1 MVIGN
6 QSEKKRSFAKSL
18 RSFSF
23 VFIIIV
29 RQSPSSEIGF
39 FFASETKF
47 QRSEPTQVYQVD
59 SKVLVSYLHLTCD
72 FTMLGITRDSFVDK
86 TLNIFKS
93 VPICDVLE
101 NWRLLVADE
110 NKTFNS
116 KCEEILCILRYL
128 QKESS
133 MQRRETIAQVSK
145 DTTTS
150 PLFPSHVQGKFCFA
164 SQMCLN
170 QNQPVFECTFYR
182 INSYLCNN
190 DEISVF
196 LQNLGIAQDFEP
208 IFYKRFIEN
217 CESIENEVQ
226 AIQVR
231 DILEY
236 LRSHKEKVGKL
247 PDDNDKFRNVEELC
261 LNDFQLKESLT
272 EISPLHCHRII
283 PHDLALFFGVKTKR
297 SMLETM
303 SSDPSFESFSQK
315 EDLCNRLY
323 RITTNYSNPMDI
335 FKELIQNAD
344 DAHASEIQFILD
356 DRNLPKQRVIN
367 DNWEKLLEPALLV
380 FNDAFFTN
388 DDIKGIK
395 DLGRGSKGDD
405 VHKIGQFGV
414 GFNCVFSI
422 TDHPCFLTQVDGQ
435 GPGNMCLLDPSCQ
448 ITPHQGKKI
457 NINQD
462 LLKNFPDS
470 FGCFL
475 SQNRKLDGRKGKT
488 MFRLPLRQKESSL
501 GKMAPNSSEMY
512 EKLQQLAAKVPEY
525 LLFLRNIKTIRI
537 SRTNPAGNLTEL
549 AAFSKNIDKL
559 TAELSR
565 VQIDSISSRSK
576 KVSEWLLNEREFLS
590 QQIPSIVHRSLLL
603 RDLKLREYGAV
614 AFPLFLDG
622 SLKDKVPGVYCYLPI
637 EEASAHLRDESVG
650 IPVVVN
656 GQFFLDESRRMLS
669 LQPQEP
675 KGAWNIHVLQHIVGP
690 AYGALIRY
698 FTSTIKKQIAPDDS
712 IHYFLS
718 MLPKLRASSQLAPKS
733 MQSNLGY
740 YISLGM
746 MRFNAEYAWIPRV
759 NTDRKIVDF
768 LNLASIR
775 NLMVSNGQTNN
786 KDFVLYKISSALDIP
801 LTQIGPEY
809 VKCWTQVGISMTS
822 LSPNDVI
829 SKLADAYFQPTRIE
843 ETAYENSSNLV
854 IFLNWSKKEL
864 SAHPDPNS
872 LPIFLSANGILQRNT
887 ANKLYS
893 SALSI
898 ADIFPQIRDRI
909 LDIDVDR
916 CLRSLEIACNL
927 KVDEFF
933 AYIASHFKQIL
944 VDQLVCWS
952 EVMGE
957 INERWV
963 RLVWDFLAHHQKEI
977 LERFRV
983 VLEKMSILLC
993 FDKRGILKLMPLS
1006 VSTDYVFASFLTIRI
1021 GTVSINTK
1029 DYSSFYRISDELNH
1043 FGTQRKAFASK
1054 FIMPSILTVERHL
1067 HILHVINKEN
1077 QFDKF
1082 SESQRKQLYTY
1093 FRDSFCNDQSIFR
1106 TNELDKL
1113 RQLPIFSFVKST
1125 IGCQPLSAFSSVIS
1139 MSLNV
1144 PLVGLTL
1151 AENEANIV
1159 LVYKEATIQGA
1170 VFQEKL
1176 GVESKSVSE
1185 LYSIFIPKFFSQ
1197 MKKNEMKFHFQ
1208 YLEREL
1214 SFMKQADRN
1223 LLKYALE
1230 KTQILTDECG
1240 NKVALESVAQIELRN
1255 MVGYLVPITDFSAV
1269 GIVKNGYVD
1278 KLVGAYKFPAVSA
1291 IVSNWKKLTE
1301 DSSKEFDLKCSEI
1314 REIIVYLARK
1324 LDKGPYEEVADALRK
1339 QNLLPANDVNQ
1350 FCKSSSICLNE
1361 NAPIYNGHLYR
1372 VNFLITKAFQ
1382 NLNSKQFL
1390 RNCKVV
1396 DHFAPSEYSELINS
1410 FQTVESP
1417 EQIQQIV
1424 SILLFICKGDADI
1437 RQLPDTYSIM
1447 RPIDELCLNDLELS
1461 SNALEDSLN
1470 FCHEA
1475 LPHQLCNKFG
1485 VKTKRSKLK
1494 MMHSDHRFESFFQRE
1509 DINKRLARIAESYS
1523 NPMDI
1528 FKELIQNA
1536 DDAQATQVHF
1546 ILDKRILPAK
1556 HVIDHGFEKLLDPAL
1571 LVYNNVPFKT
1581 SDIEGIQRV
1590 GSGSK
1595 GDDVEKIGQFGV
1607 GFNCV
1612 YSLTDFPCFLTQ
1624 VDGVGLGNLLLL
1636 DPQGVIM
1643 EVGGCKIDVSSETYM
1658 EAFKDSFNCFLRE
1671 NEQMDATNGGSMFRF
1686 PLRVR
1691 RSKLGNSAPKL
1702 DEIEKKMNEFSSKI
1716 AEYLLFVNN
1725 ITSIKVSVL
1734 KETGTMRCLGAFSK
1748 TFPGDNEIALREFRS
1763 HTRQFL
1769 SVSYQHEL
1777 LTKRNIIYNV
1787 DIIDDIQGKKIA
1799 AWIVSEQLGSERSVP
1814 DIIRESTTGKYKIK
1828 QHASVA
1834 FPFFL
1839 DGSLKNEVPGVYC
1852 YLPVEE
1858 ASSQLKNESVKIPVV
1873 INGQF
1878 FLDESRRMISLQ
1890 PQEPKGAWNIHV
1902 LQDIVGPAYA
1912 KILEQFIGDC
1922 ISLRSSFQLQIFL
1935 DKLPCCRDENL
1946 TLTPS
1951 NNIASFVTRGF
1962 LCEMNKFN
1970 WIPCMSFELELL
1982 DFESV
1987 TCAKNFSYL
1996 ISDHLYLITDHL
2008 SSSIYRTSQNLGVKI
2023 TQIPLKYTIVWACYG
2038 KPLSKLTPTDI
2049 IGLLRKLPDNPLKI
2063 EQSVFNSVQ
2072 NLAVF
2077 LNWSSAELL
2086 KLSSAD
2092 DLPIY
2097 LTADGFLLKNS
2108 SIQLYSSAL
2117 SVAQIFPQLN
2127 NRILHHEID
2136 QLLKKLK
2143 ITCEMNLEEFLD
2155 YLKKYNPDYCQNKVI
2170 KVNRGEIYQ
2179 KSRWVE
2185 LVWNFLHARINPDV
2199 LVTDSIFDN
2208 FSLLLCTDKYGSTF
2222 LRPIS
2227 AGKND
2232 TFLNFYVLSFGSVRI
2247 RTAKYSGL
2255 YNLVDS
2261 LKNED
2266 FPSSK
2271 LVASAVLSKDLHI
2284 KQQIMILH
2292 LIKNEFDFNNSEPEQ
2307 LYEYFKNVFQNDTS
2321 SIDQESINYLR
2332 ELPIFAIIPDQVD
2345 NLLGGLCVY
2354 SVPREIPRQG
2364 LNLSASVAYKYVNE
2378 EKTPEAIEFQK
2389 RLGII
2394 NFTTTQMYV
2403 ETIIPLLFERFEF
2416 DDLSVH
2422 LNFISEILPRLYID
2436 NQKVILICLS
2446 QCKFIHA
2453 NNDDKREPKYFYDSR
2468 CPLFPVFKDGDQL
2481 LPRQYF
2487 KFRDLLSK
2495 CGFNHKVTE
2504 EDFWDFITLHSAN
2517 PCRENSS
2524 RILYHFLKSF
2534 SDLKLS
2540 PNEFS
2545 KVGRLPIFETHKHG
2559 YQKLSDVYL
2568 SQHKTLVEFV
2578 EPVLNS
2584 DTSGLLQ
2591 AKCTHY
2597 KSFWQIWLDQE
2608 NSGLEKKPTA
2618 AIVLKNLEK
2627 LIQCESLNDSKIFE
2641 CLRFITKEASSGSQV
2656 DRNILEKLSC
2666 IPCVRS
2672 GNGKL
2677 LPPRQIC
2684 KSIECLAWHRL
2695 FEGPNISEQNHCEL
2709 ETYVNEPSPLFMGGW
2724 DHLQILGATKS
2735 VTLQQTVFAIHQF
2748 YGVVMRGDIWNKNP
2762 NSLNRF
2768 YWLKDH
2774 FEELLVKKP
2783 SDLSSLSSECP
2794 LYDIT
2799 IEGKLVDISGAVVI
2813 DKPSLYRSLQE
2824 SSRGTESH
2832 FQDDFTRLFPDSSVI
2847 DVNSLY
2853 AENLKLLPAP
2863 LRPKFFS
2870 EICQIEIDSSTFEE
2884 SNSAAEQ
2891 FHLERISAKLQS
2903 DLFIEKLAHVLEH
2916 REKLVQNYLSQ
2927 NESRNHKKFET
2938 QRLAF
2943 LKNSMLRPVKRL
2955 NYRYTIDINGREMNG
2970 IVEREFEYQENP
2982 NPEIFFTFPDI
2993 SSGIQS
2999 QGAKKLFKE
3008 ITKRLFVPEKL
3019 DCHQLD
3025 TKVTKF
3031 LAKLIFVCQSEIEE
3045 QDLLCKYNIP
3055 SFNRVSIAKDS
3066 RDLLVGN
3073 IVPLAS
3079 CALIDYSTDRKIVSG
3094 DIVAI
3099 QENSDNKHE
3108 PVFKYAKYVG
3118 EVQDSNDSSDPSVRC
3133 LLFRI
3138 QVDRDT
3144 ILNLNPKQVFTFLD
3158 KLDTGTNESQEPS
3171 IDEGTEEEQFER
3183 DVMNIRQIIWTAVTS
3198 QKPGERLDSNMDDL
3212 ERRLLQSYLRKYS
3225 SPDQQQRLIRVVSE
3239 SIRTEKEAHNIEPV
3253 AEVGDARRTTSQI
3266 QQPEPDMEVNNF
3278 LELNFERMN
3287 REINAHTEQL
3297 KVHKKR
3303 KNHGT
3308 FHTESFRRPQSSL
3321 NGRGNSFD
3329 SFLGIQFHI
3338 EALTQP
3344 QPNPTLAKL
3353 WLKQATEHWMFLSGK
3368 VEEDGGTNQ
3377 ESHRNWMLEI
3387 SLKVSFFKFISQLK
3401 TSKRE
3406 GAASALLVA

>member
-1 MVIGN
+1 MVDN
-6 QSEKKRSFAKSL
+6 LLPVKL
-18 RSFSF
+18 D
-23 VFIIIV
+23 
-29 RQSPSSEIGF
+29 F

-72 FTMLGITRDSFVDK
+72 FTILGITRDSFVDK

-93 VPICDVLE
+93 IPICDVLE
-101 NWRLLVADE
+101 NWRLLVADK

-133 MQRRETIAQVSK
+133 LQRRETIAQVSK
-145 DTTTS
+145 ATTTS

-208 IFYKRFIEN
+208 IFYKSFFEN

-283 PHDLALFFGVKTKR
+283 PHDLARFFGVKTKR
-297 SMLETM
+297 NMLETM

-323 RITTNYSNPMDI
+323 RITSNYSNPMDI

-344 DAHASEIQFILD
+344 DARASEIQFILD

-380 FNDAFFTN
+380 FNDAFFTS

-405 VHKIGQFGV
+405 VDKIGQFGV

-501 GKMAPNSSEMY
+501 GKVAPNSSEMY

-549 AAFSKNIDKL
+549 AAFSKNVDKL
-559 TAELSR
+559 SAELSK

-576 KVSEWLLNEREFLS
+576 KVSEWLLNEREILS

-622 SLKDKVPGVYCYLPI
+622 SLKNTVPGVYCYLPI
-637 EEASAHLRDESVG
+637 EEASAHLRDETVG

-690 AYGALIRY
+690 AYGGLIRY
-698 FTSTIKKQIAPDDS
+698 FTSTIRRQIAPDDS

-718 MLPKLRASSQLAPKS
+718 MLPKLRTSSQLAPKS

-759 NTDRKIVDF
+759 NIDRKIVDF

-775 NLMVSNGQTNN
+775 NLMVSNGQSNN

-801 LTQIGPEY
+801 LTQIGPEN
-809 VKCWTQVGISMTS
+809 VKCWAQVGIFMTS

-854 IFLNWSKKEL
+854 VFLNWSKKEL

-952 EVMGE
+952 EVTGE

-977 LERFRV
+977 LEGFRV

-993 FDKRGILKLMPLS
+993 SDKRGILKLMPLS

-1029 DYSSFYRISDELNH
+1029 DYSCFYRISDELNH

-1082 SESQRKQLYTY
+1082 SESERKQLYSY
-1093 FRDSFCNDQSIFR
+1093 FRDSFCNDRSIFR

-1125 IGCQPLSAFSSVIS
+1125 FGCQPLSAFSSVVS
-1139 MSLNV
+1139 MSPDV

-1159 LVYKEATIQGA
+1159 FVYKEATIQGD

-1176 GVESKSVSE
+1176 GVESRSVSE
-1185 LYSIFIPKFFSQ
+1185 IYSIFIPKFFSQ
-1197 MKKNEMKFHFQ
+1197 MKKNEMKTHFQ

-1214 SFMKQADRN
+1214 FIMKQADRN

-1269 GIVKNGYVD
+1269 GIVKNGSVD

-1291 IVSNWKKLTE
+1291 IVLNWKMLIE

-1314 REIIVYLARK
+1314 RKIIDYLARNV
-1324 LDKGPYEEVADALRK
+1324 DKGPFEEVADALRK

-1372 VNFLITKAFQ
+1372 VNFLIIKGFQ
-1382 NLNSKQFL
+1382 NLNKQFL

-1475 LPHQLCNKFG
+1475 LPHQLCQNFG

-1494 MMHSDHRFESFFQRE
+1494 EMNSDHSFERFFQRE

-1546 ILDKRILPAK
+1546 ILDQRILPAK

-1643 EVGGCKIDVSSETYM
+1643 EMGGCKIDVSSDTYM
-1658 EAFKDSFNCFLRE
+1658 EVFKDSFNCFLRE

-1702 DEIEKKMNEFSSKI
+1702 GEIEKKMNEFSSKI

-1725 ITSIKVSVL
+1725 ITSIKVSVI

-1748 TFPGDNEIALREFRS
+1748 TFSGDNEIALREFRS

-1787 DIIDDIQGKKIA
+1787 DIIDDIQGKKTA

-1834 FPFFL
+1834 FPLFL
-1839 DGSLKNEVPGVYC
+1839 DGSLKNTVPGVYC
-1852 YLPVEE
+1852 YLPIEE
-1858 ASSQLKNESVKIPVV
+1858 ASAHLRDETVGIPVV
-1873 INGQF
+1873 VNGQF
-1878 FLDESRRMISLQ
+1878 FLDESRRMLSLQ

-1902 LQDIVGPAYA
+1902 LQEIVGPAYA
-1912 KILEQFIGDC
+1912 KILEQFIRDC

-1935 DKLPCCRDENL
+1935 DKLPCCRDANL

-1951 NNIASFVTRGF
+1951 NNVASFVTRGF
-1962 LCEMNKFN
+1962 LCEMNKFD

-1982 DFESV
+1982 DFEAV

-1996 ISDHLYLITDHL
+1996 ISDHLYLISDHL

-2038 KPLSKLTPTDI
+2038 EPLSKLTPTDI

-2063 EQSVFNSVQ
+2063 EQSVFNNVQ

-2143 ITCEMNLEEFLD
+2143 ITCEMSLEEFLD
-2155 YLKKYNPDYCQNKVI
+2155 YLKKYKPEYCQNKAI
-2170 KVNRGEIYQ
+2170 KINPGEIYQ
-2179 KSRWVE
+2179 ESRWVE
-2185 LVWNFLHARINPDV
+2185 LIWNFLHARINPDV
-2199 LVTDSIFDN
+2199 LVTDSKFDN

-2232 TFLNFYVLSFGSVRI
+2232 TFLNFYVLSFGSVKI

-2266 FPSSK
+2266 FPRSK

-2284 KQQIMILH
+2284 KQQIMILY
-2292 LIKNEFDFNNSEPEQ
+2292 LIKDEFDFNNSEREQ

-2321 SIDQESINYLR
+2321 SIDQDSINYLR

-2345 NLLGGLCVY
+2345 NLLPDQVDNLLCVY

-2364 LNLSASVAYKYVNE
+2364 LNLSASVAYKCVNE

-2389 RLGII
+2389 RLGIT

-2416 DDLSVH
+2416 EDLSVH
-2422 LNFISEILPRLYID
+2422 LNFISEILPRLDID

-2468 CPLFPVFKDGDQL
+2468 CPLFPAFKDGDQL
-2481 LPRQYF
+2481 LPRKYF

-2504 EDFWDFITLHSAN
+2504 EDFWDFIPLHSAN

-2524 RILYHFLKSF
+2524 RILDHFLKSF

-2568 SQHKTLVEFV
+2568 NQHKILVEFV

-2627 LIQCESLNDSKIFE
+2627 LIECESLNDSKIFE
-2641 CLRFITKEASSGSQV
+2641 CLRFITEEASSGSQV

-2684 KSIECLAWHRL
+2684 KSIECLKWHRL
-2695 FEGPNISEQNHCEL
+2695 FEGPNISDQNHCEL
-2709 ETYVNEPSPLFMGGW
+2709 ETYVNEPSPLFMAGW

-2748 YGVVMRGDIWNKNP
+2748 YGVVMTGDIWNKNP
-2762 NSLNRF
+2762 NSVNRF
-2768 YWLKDH
+2768 FWLKDH

-2847 DVNSLY
+2847 ELNSSY
-2853 AENLKLLPAP
+2853 AETLKLLPAP

-2891 FHLERISAKLQS
+2891 FRLKRISAKLQS

-2916 REKLVQNYLSQ
+2916 REKLVQNYPSQ

-2955 NYRYTIDINGREMNG
+2955 NFRYTIDINGREMNG
-2970 IVEREFEYQENP
+2970 IVEREFEYRENP

-2993 SSGIQS
+2993 TSEPQS
-2999 QGAKKLFKE
+2999 QAEAKRSKELFKE
-3008 ITKRLFVPEKL
+3008 ITKHLFVPEKL
-3019 DCHQLD
+3019 DCYQLD
-3025 TKVTKF
+3025 TKVTNF

-3045 QDLLCKYNIP
+3045 QDLLHKSNIP
-3055 SFNRVSIAKDS
+3055 SFNRVSIAQD
-3066 RDLLVGN
+3066 RGDLLVGN

-3079 CALIDYSTDRKIVSG
+3079 CALIDYSPDQKIVSG
-3094 DIVAI
+3094 EIVAI

-3133 LLFRI
+3133 RLFRI

-3144 ILNLNPKQVFTFLD
+3144 ILNLNPKQVFTFRF
-3158 KLDTGTNESQEPS
+3158 KLETGTNESQEPS
-3171 IDEGTEEEQFER
+3171 IDENTEEEQFES
-3183 DVMNIRQIIWTAVTS
+3183 DMMNIRQIIWTAVTS

-3239 SIRTEKEAHNIEPV
+3239 SIRTEKEARNFEPV
-3253 AEVGDARRTTSQI
+3253 AEAGDASTTTSQT

-3303 KNHGT
+3303 KNHGS

-3321 NGRGNSFD
+3321 NGRGSFFD
-3329 SFLGIQFHI
+3329 SCLGIQFHI

-3387 SLKVSFFKFISQLK
+3387 SLKVSFFLN
-3401 TSKRE
+3401 
-3406 GAASALLVA
+3406 L